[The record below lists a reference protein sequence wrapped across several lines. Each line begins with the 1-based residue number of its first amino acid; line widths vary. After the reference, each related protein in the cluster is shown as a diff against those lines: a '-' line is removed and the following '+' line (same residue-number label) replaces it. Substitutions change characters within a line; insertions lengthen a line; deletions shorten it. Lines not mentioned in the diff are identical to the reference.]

1 MAKKRKLTDIE
12 QEYVNNINPVSP
24 NPNALPALENEFLPY
39 LGNQSV
45 FGQYNPQPQVMQA
58 QEPQPSAMDG
68 IAGGLSAIRNNGIGN
83 SIRGGARSLADQI
96 NEVVQ
101 PTRDAINE
109 GNALRRQATQSP
121 IVPQQTPS
129 IMGGADAANFTS
141 QRPLPDAPVA
151 PPAPTASNVPGADDP
166 VAAQQYRQGVA
177 DFRQHRAENPQYA
190 EGNLLAQA
198 TVEGAGMVNRARQFI
213 RGVQPAVGVGAGI
226 VGDRITDAGVNA
238 AIRAAQGI
246 SDIRNAANAARV
258 GFDVGAGMVGDR
270 ITDAGVNAAI
280 KAAQGINDIQ
290 AGISTAQ
297 QAVPGITTALG
308 INADIAQGAI
318 ANTVGA
324 GRAGLQAELSSIRPE
339 DSVAPA
345 TDDFGFPMTD
355 LSQAIAAEEED
366 ISEAATQ
373 ARKQRIMKEAG
384 ISSDQYDQ
392 IRQQNLEDRRAFRTS
407 KVEGMK
413 QLRSYASQIRDL
425 EQAGDRAGA
434 EVVRGKLVELRR
446 ALDGEAR
453 RIGSIAQSM
462 RGRISDL
469 SPSEQVAAVER
480 GRASLNAQ
488 LPTIARSA
496 QEQADAAAAEQTSR
510 LSDIGRKAFQ
520 LENGN
525 LSDFAGM
532 SDAAFAQYAQ
542 EQASPEAIMQATRGV
557 GLPTSAAPG
566 SQAFADRV
574 GGLSSIDFGPLT
586 VRSPSAITEIDAN
599 RLNDALSISSK
610 SNGSGPVAR
619 AGEQFSAGDST
630 RALRDYARQF
640 PDAPEDPVLQTVAS
654 GALFDTIRNAAKEQ
668 NHTNIDTATGALRQL
683 SANPYITQEVRSA
696 IARDVAKQIED
707 IDFSRSL
714 FGSSLEVAKRANTI
728 ELGKLYKNIR
738 DNDGVLNAS
747 DIVEDYGDIV
757 VNTEFR
763 DSVMRMKEILKEL
776 DPSIT
781 FDNQ

>member
-83 SIRGGARSLADQI
+83 SIRSGARSLADQI

-109 GNALRRQATQSP
+109 GNALRRQAAQSP

-246 SDIRNAANAARV
+246 
-258 GFDVGAGMVGDR
+258 
-270 ITDAGVNAAI
+270 
-280 KAAQGINDIQ
+280 NDIQ

-392 IRQQNLEDRRAFRTS
+392 IRQQNLEDRRAYNTA
-407 KVEGMK
+407 KAQTMN
-413 QLRSYASQIRDL
+413 QLRSLAAQARDL
-425 EQAGDRAGA
+425 DRAGDA
-434 EVVRGKLVELRR
+434 QAAGQVRAQIAELRQ
-446 ALDGEAR
+446 ALDAEGR
-453 RIGSIAQSM
+453 RIGTIAQEM

>member
-12 QEYVNNINPVSP
+12 QEYVDSINPVSP

-68 IAGGLSAIRNNGIGN
+68 IAGRLSAIRNNGIGN

-246 SDIRNAANAARV
+246 
-258 GFDVGAGMVGDR
+258 
-270 ITDAGVNAAI
+270 
-280 KAAQGINDIQ
+280 NDIQ

-308 INADIAQGAI
+308 IGADIAQGAI

-345 TDDFGFPMTD
+345 IDENPMTPRPD
-355 LSQAIAAEEED
+355 YTQAIAGGEQD
-366 ISEAATQ
+366 ISQAATE
-373 ARKQRIMKEAG
+373 ARKQRIMDETGMSEAEYE
-384 ISSDQYDQ
+384 QV
-392 IRQQNLEDRRAFRTS
+392 RKQNLEDRRAYNTA
-407 KVEGMK
+407 KAQTMN
-413 QLRSYASQIRDL
+413 QLRSLAAQARDL
-425 EQAGDRAGA
+425 DRAGDA
-434 EVVRGKLVELRR
+434 QAAGQVRAQIAELRQ
-446 ALDGEAR
+446 ALDAEGR
-453 RIGSIAQSM
+453 RIGTIAQEM

-574 GGLSSIDFGPLT
+574 GGMSSIDFGTFEP
-586 VRSPSAITEIDAN
+586 RSPSQIDASAIN
-599 RLNDALSISSK
+599 EALSISSK

-714 FGSSLEVAKRANTI
+714 FGTSLEVAKRANTI

-763 DSVMRMKEILKEL
+763 DSVMRMKEMLKQL

-781 FDNQ
+781 LVNQ

>member
-12 QEYVNNINPVSP
+12 QEYVDSINPVSP

-68 IAGGLSAIRNNGIGN
+68 IAGRLSAIRNNGIGN

-109 GNALRRQATQSP
+109 GNALRRQAAQSP

-308 INADIAQGAI
+308 IGADIAQGAI

-345 TDDFGFPMTD
+345 IDENPMTPRPD
-355 LSQAIAAEEED
+355 YTQAIAGGEQD
-366 ISEAATQ
+366 ISQAATE
-373 ARKQRIMKEAG
+373 ARKQRIMDETGMSEAEYE
-384 ISSDQYDQ
+384 QV
-392 IRQQNLEDRRAFRTS
+392 RKQNLEDRRAYNTA
-407 KVEGMK
+407 KAQTMN
-413 QLRSYASQIRDL
+413 QLRSLAAQARDL
-425 EQAGDRAGA
+425 DRAGDA
-434 EVVRGKLVELRR
+434 QAAGQVRAQIAELRQ
-446 ALDGEAR
+446 ALDAEGR
-453 RIGSIAQSM
+453 RIGTIAQEM

-574 GGLSSIDFGPLT
+574 GGMSSIDFGTFEP
-586 VRSPSAITEIDAN
+586 RSPSQIDASAIN
-599 RLNDALSISSK
+599 EALSISSK

-738 DNDGVLNAS
+738 DNDGVLNVS

-763 DSVMRMKEILKEL
+763 DSVMRMKEMLKQL

-781 FDNQ
+781 LVNQ

>member
-12 QEYVNNINPVSP
+12 QEYVDSINPVSP

-83 SIRGGARSLADQI
+83 SIRSGARSLADQI

-109 GNALRRQATQSP
+109 GNALRRQAAQSP

-246 SDIRNAANAARV
+246 NDIQNAAKAARV
-258 GFDVGAGMVGDR
+258 GFDVGAGVVGDR

-308 INADIAQGAI
+308 IGADIDQGAI

-345 TDDFGFPMTD
+345 IDENPMTPRPD
-355 LSQAIAAEEED
+355 YTQAIAGGEQD
-366 ISEAATQ
+366 ISQAATE
-373 ARKQRIMKEAG
+373 ARKQRIMDETGMSEAEYE
-384 ISSDQYDQ
+384 QV
-392 IRQQNLEDRRAFRTS
+392 RKQNLEDRRAYNTA
-407 KVEGMK
+407 KAQTMN
-413 QLRSYASQIRDL
+413 QLRSLAAQARDL
-425 EQAGDRAGA
+425 DRAGDA
-434 EVVRGKLVELRR
+434 QAAGQVRAQIAELRQ
-446 ALDGEAR
+446 ALDAEGR

-599 RLNDALSISSK
+599 RLNDALSISNNAREARQDTLETSSS
-610 SNGSGPVAR
+610 SNDTTKVV
-619 AGEQFSAGDST
+619 
-630 RALRDYARQF
+630 RDYLRQF
-640 PDAPEDPVLQTVAS
+640 PEAAGNPLIQSVSS
-654 GALFDTIRNAAKEQ
+654 GVVKDTIRNAVSES
-668 NHTNIDTATGALRQL
+668 NPSNIDLVATTINEIASDPKINNELRK
-683 SANPYITQEVRSA
+683 A
-696 IARDVAKQIED
+696 IARDIAEQIKEGYAQMVGNQP
-707 IDFSRSL
+707 INPRS
-714 FGSSLEVAKRANTI
+714 FGAAMKGL
-728 ELGKLYKNIR
+728 
-738 DNDGVLNAS
+738 GVLTRGITGKS
-747 DIVEDYGDIV
+747 
-757 VNTEFR
+757 TEMDGAIKR
-763 DSVMRMKEILKEL
+763 LMDAAKAL

-781 FDNQ
+781 FDT

>member
-12 QEYVNNINPVSP
+12 QEYVDSINPVSP

-83 SIRGGARSLADQI
+83 SIRSGARSLADQI

-109 GNALRRQATQSP
+109 GNALRRQAAQSP

-246 SDIRNAANAARV
+246 NDIQNAAKAARV
-258 GFDVGAGMVGDR
+258 GFDVGAGVVGDR

-308 INADIAQGAI
+308 IGADIDQGAI

-599 RLNDALSISSK
+599 RLNDALSISNNAREARQDTLETSSS
-610 SNGSGPVAR
+610 SNDTTKVV
-619 AGEQFSAGDST
+619 
-630 RALRDYARQF
+630 RDYLRQF
-640 PDAPEDPVLQTVAS
+640 PEAAGNPLIQSVSS
-654 GALFDTIRNAAKEQ
+654 GVVKDTIRNAVSES
-668 NHTNIDTATGALRQL
+668 NPSNIDLVATTINEIASDPKINNELRK
-683 SANPYITQEVRSA
+683 A
-696 IARDVAKQIED
+696 IARDIAEQIKEGYAQMVGNQP
-707 IDFSRSL
+707 INPRS
-714 FGSSLEVAKRANTI
+714 FGAAMKGL
-728 ELGKLYKNIR
+728 
-738 DNDGVLNAS
+738 GVLTRGITGKS
-747 DIVEDYGDIV
+747 
-757 VNTEFR
+757 TEMDGAIKR
-763 DSVMRMKEILKEL
+763 LMDAAKAL

-781 FDNQ
+781 FDT